1 MKLIIS
7 DEILRKYVPNVFA
20 TVAGE
25 KSLFEKLYPWLEMA
39 EEWVKDT
46 FTSEQTFNTISGYT
60 DANVIK
66 TYTCKVV
73 VAHALMCAVPSLD
86 LVLTPNGFGIV
97 SNSNVAPASKERV
110 DRLIASLASDR
121 DRAIHLLL
129 GSLVGASKWLQSEQ
143 YAYFSSTMF
152 PNIDLC
158 DYIGIREHQ
167 WSKYEELRPLV
178 LKIEKEIETH
188 FIGAEQ
194 MAAFRKKVIQP
205 SSSTSTLKTSV
216 IRSLR
221 AEIAQRVKARL
232 AAPSL
237 TAHLC
242 SPPSTLVHIVDII
255 RNSETEFP
263 EWHSSSIK
271 ELFNPPIFENK
282 KKDTGYWF

>member
-20 TVAGE
+20 TAAGE

-39 EEWVKDT
+39 EEWVKDS
-46 FTSEQTFNTISGYT
+46 FTSEQTFNTIAGYT

-66 TYTCKVV
+66 TYTCKVI

-110 DRLIASLASDR
+110 DRLIASLAADR
-121 DRAIHLLL
+121 DRAIKLLL
-129 GSLVGASKWLQSEQ
+129 GCIVGASKWLQSEQ
-143 YAYFSSTMF
+143 FVYFSSTMF

-167 WSKYEELRPLV
+167 WSKYQELRPVV
-178 LKIEKEIETH
+178 LEIEKEIETH

-205 SSSTSTLKTSV
+205 SSSTSTLMASV

-232 AAPSL
+232 ASPSDFGCR
-237 TAHLC
+237 TC
-242 SPPSTLVHIVDII
+242 GPSTLLHIVDII